1 MTQSMMTRSDD
12 SVVAGRPPLAPS
24 FAFPVIDRLLHVRP
38 GAVVGL
44 RHETKTIVSVE
55 VKPPAGFRYRP
66 GQYAMVRLETEEGPD
81 MRPLSIASAPQ
92 DDTLEFATRLG
103 PSAFKR
109 ALVTLQPGAALPV
122 SRPMG
127 SFHFERSRPAIM
139 VTGGIGITPLRSML
153 RDAAATG
160 HDQPIRL
167 LYGNRSVDE
176 IAYRDELEQL
186 AASDSLLHITWAL
199 SRPAGFAPAVGDAHV
214 GRIDDALLRRHLDE
228 LPDAVF
234 YLTGPAA
241 MVGEVRGVLRHLGVP
256 HRRVRISAQT
266 LPIDRKSRSH

>member
-1 MTQSMMTRSDD
+1 MTHTEAPA
-12 SVVAGRPPLAPS
+12 VAGRPPLAPA
-24 FAFPVIDRLLHVRP
+24 FAFPVIDRLLHARP

-44 RHETKTIVSVE
+44 RHETETVVSIE
-55 VKPPAGFRYRP
+55 MERPAGFRYHP

-81 MRPLSIASAPQ
+81 MRPLSIASAPH
-92 DDTLEFATRLG
+92 DATLQFATRLG

-109 ALVTLQPGAALPV
+109 ALVALRPGAAVKV

-127 SFHFERSRPAIM
+127 SFHFEPSRPAVI

-167 LYGNRSVDE
+167 MYGNRSVDE
-176 IAYRDELEQL
+176 IAYRHELEQL
-186 AASDSLLHITWAL
+186 AASDPLLQITWAL
-199 SRPAGFAPAVGDAHV
+199 SRPAGSAPAAGDVHM
-214 GRIDDALLRRHLDE
+214 GRIDERLLRRHLE
-228 LPDAVF
+228 ALPDALF

-241 MVGEVRGVLRHLGVP
+241 MVADVRAILRDLRLS
-256 HRRVRISAQT
+256 RRRLRMSAQT
-266 LPIDRKSRSH
+266 LPTDRKSHPH